1 MPAGQSVQT
10 TRRGEF
16 RRIMRALER
25 NPALRARTPVVFCEG
40 DSWFSTP
47 LAMNLLDWLVFAT
60 PEEEARGVP
69 IVGQGGLFFRAEH
82 SGDLALDIFK
92 PRRFNDLMQ
101 WYGGFDFDIALLSAG
116 GNDFVADFLVKT
128 FRRLGPM
135 TPRAAFDVVRTQT
148 TRFADMRAA
157 YASGLKR
164 MLAVRPD
171 TPIIGHT
178 YAYPLRMGVP
188 ADLTLANIGAI
199 ALMKDDIGPWIG
211 PPMAHVL
218 PTVAAQRE
226 FAHLLIDG
234 FVDLVLEPLARDPRF
249 AGRYRYIDLRTLAP
263 DESDW
268 FDEMHPT
275 GATFHRLSKP
285 FAAAIAAAAPGV

>member
-82 SGDLALDIFK
+82 SGDLATRHLQ

-135 TPRAAFDVVRTQT
+135 TRARRSTSCARRPRASPTCARRTPPASSACSPCGR
-148 TRFADMRAA
+148 TRPSSAT
-157 YASGLKR
+157 
-164 MLAVRPD
+164 P
-171 TPIIGHT
+171 TPIRC
-178 YAYPLRMGVP
+178 AW
-188 ADLTLANIGAI
+188 AC
-199 ALMKDDIGPWIG
+199 
-211 PPMAHVL
+211 PPTSRW
-218 PTVAAQRE
+218 PTSVRS
-226 FAHLLIDG
+226 
-234 FVDLVLEPLARDPRF
+234 R
-249 AGRYRYIDLRTLAP
+249 
-263 DESDW
+263 
-268 FDEMHPT
+268 
-275 GATFHRLSKP
+275 
-285 FAAAIAAAAPGV
+285 